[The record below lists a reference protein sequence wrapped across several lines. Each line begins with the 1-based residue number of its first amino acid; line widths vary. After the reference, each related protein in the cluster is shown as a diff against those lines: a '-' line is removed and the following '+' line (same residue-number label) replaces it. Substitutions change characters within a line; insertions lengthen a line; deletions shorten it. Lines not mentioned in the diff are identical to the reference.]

1 VPGLIFGE
9 SESAGGLCREGTAD
23 GPSIARVWGQH
34 LVVCRKKTYIL
45 PEDLCSLLT
54 RVRVEPEMKS
64 MEKIVSLCKR
74 RGFLFQSSEIYGGVQ
89 GFWDYGPLGVELK
102 RNLKE
107 AWWHDMISG
116 HNELTEPPGA
126 PSSFEMVGLDS
137 TIIMHPQ
144 VWKCSGHYD
153 LFHDHMVDCRESK
166 KRYRFDQVRGRWV
179 EYQERRIFVS
189 TLAEIEEELSE
200 VRRRAMKFFKLRG
213 KDADKITIGDE
224 SLTLDKLDSTTDVL
238 APDAKNLDTL
248 TEPREFNLMF
258 KTTLGALGGEEDVTF
273 LRPETAQGIF
283 VNFKNVLDSSRVR
296 VPFGIGQVGKS
307 FRNEI
312 TPRNFT
318 FRSREFEQME
328 IEFFCHPAQSQDW
341 YQYWRDRRLAWYTA
355 LGLSSE
361 SLIMREHDPEELAH
375 YSVGTADIE
384 YAFPFLPAG
393 EFGELEGIA
402 HRGDFDL
409 RSHMEGKLDPDTNPM
424 EVEKDERGKPKH
436 RGSGKDLTYR
446 DEITNEKF
454 TPHVIEPSAG
464 ADRGALA
471 FLCEAFTEDEAPD
484 ENGKMQTRTVM
495 KLHPRLAP
503 VKAAVFPLVKK
514 DGMPE
519 VAQEIYGEL
528 KKQMPAF
535 YDAKGAVGRRYRR
548 QDEAGTPFCITVD
561 GETLTDKTVTIRDRD
576 SLKQWRVKVDD
587 VVAELTQ
594 RIQ

>member
-1 VPGLIFGE
+1 
-9 SESAGGLCREGTAD
+9 
-23 GPSIARVWGQH
+23 
-34 LVVCRKKTYIL
+34 
-45 PEDLCSLLT
+45 
-54 RVRVEPEMKS
+54 MKS

-107 AWWHDMISG
+107 AWWHDMIG
-116 HNELTEPPGA
+116 AHNELVAPAAAPGT
-126 PSSFEMVGLDS
+126 FEMVGLDS

-166 KRYRFDQVRGRWV
+166 KRYRFDQIRGRWV
-179 EYQERRIFVS
+179 EYQERKVFV
-189 TLAEIEEELSE
+189 TTMAEIEQELDE
-200 VRRRAMKFFKLRG
+200 VRRRGMKFFKLRN

-224 SLTLDKLDSTTDVL
+224 SITLDRLDSTTDVL

-258 KTTLGALGGEEDVTF
+258 KTTLGALGGDDDVTF

-283 VNFKNVLDSSRVR
+283 VNFKNVVDSSRVR

-328 IEFFCHPAQSQDW
+328 IEFFCHPDQSQDW
-341 YQYWRDRRLAWYTA
+341 YRYWRDRRMAWYTE

-361 SLIMREHDPEELAH
+361 SLIMREHEPEELAH
-375 YSVGTADIE
+375 YSIGTADIE
-384 YAFPFLPAG
+384 YAFPFLPEG
-393 EFGELEGIA
+393 EYGELEGIA

-409 RSHMEGKLDPDTNPM
+409 RSHMEGKLDPNTPKGQRM
-424 EVEKDERGKPKH
+424 EVELNEHGKPKY

-446 DEITNEKF
+446 DDISNDRF

-471 FLCEAFTEDEAPD
+471 FMCEAYTEDEAPD
-484 ENGKMQTRTVM
+484 EKGKMQTRTVM
-495 KLHPRLAP
+495 NFHPRLAP

-519 VAQEIYGEL
+519 IAQDIYGEL
-528 KKQMPAF
+528 KKHMNVF

-548 QDEAGTPFCITVD
+548 QDEAGTPFCVTVD
-561 GETLTDKTVTIRDRD
+561 GDTLTDNTVTIRDRD
-576 SLKQWRVKVDD
+576 SLEQWRVKVDD
-587 VVAELTQ
+587 VPSELTK
-594 RIQ
+594 RING